1 MEPPQYVK
9 VAVGSTIL
17 RQPQVDS
24 PPLGGLQFRIS
35 VALEGVIAILAPPE

>member
-9 VAVGSTIL
+9 VAVSSTIL

-35 VALEGVIAILAPPE
+35 VAFVGVIVIAAPHE